1 MKDYFSEIWEL
12 LKTDRQV
19 QGAAVVLVI
28 LFALLAA
35 REVGG

>member
-1 MKDYFSEIWEL
+1 MDELRELWAL

-19 QGAAVVLVI
+19 QGAAVALVF
-28 LFALLAA
+28 LFALLVA

>member
-1 MKDYFSEIWEL
+1 MDELRELWEL

-19 QGAAVVLVI
+19 QGAAVALVI
-28 LFALLAA
+28 LFALLVA